1 MKSKNKGQALL
12 HTPEGV
18 RDIYGA
24 ELSRRKTVTDGI
36 REKMHLYGY
45 KDIRTPSFEYFDVF
59 SNEIGTTPSRELYKF
74 FDKEGNTL
82 ALRPDFTPSAA
93 RCAAKYYMDESEP
106 IRFCYEGSTFGNTSN
121 LQGKLKE
128 QEQMGVELIG
138 DGSARADAETIALL
152 AKSLLGA
159 GLSEFQISVG
169 NADYFRGICDA
180 AGIDKDTEGALRE
193 QISGKNF
200 FAAEKLLTDADVSL
214 EDRNRLLS
222 VTDFIGSGEALD
234 DAEKKADNERSIEA
248 LKRLR
253 EVYGFLA
260 DYGVDRYVSFDLS
273 MLSKYNY
280 YTGIIFRGFTYG
292 VGEVIA
298 SGGRYDT
305 LLSHFGK
312 NSPAVGFMIP
322 IDTLMEAL
330 RQQNIVV
337 KTPEEPEKIYYNDAN
352 YGSQLKKAEDLR
364 RQGRAAELIP
374 DSLISA
380 KEGGRV

>member
-106 IRFCYEGSTFGNTSN
+106 IRFCYEGSTFVNTSN

-234 DAEKKADNERSIEA
+234 DAEKQADNERSLEA

-253 EVYGFLA
+253 EGYGFLA
-260 DYGVDRYVSFDLS
+260 
-273 MLSKYNY
+273 
-280 YTGIIFRGFTYG
+280 
-292 VGEVIA
+292 E
-298 SGGRYDT
+298 
-305 LLSHFGK
+305 
-312 NSPAVGFMIP
+312 
-322 IDTLMEAL
+322 
-330 RQQNIVV
+330 
-337 KTPEEPEKIYYNDAN
+337 
-352 YGSQLKKAEDLR
+352 
-364 RQGRAAELIP
+364 
-374 DSLISA
+374 
-380 KEGGRV
+380 

>member
-106 IRFCYEGSTFGNTSN
+106 IRFCYEGSTFVNTSN

-234 DAEKKADNERSIEA
+234 DAEKQADNERSIEA